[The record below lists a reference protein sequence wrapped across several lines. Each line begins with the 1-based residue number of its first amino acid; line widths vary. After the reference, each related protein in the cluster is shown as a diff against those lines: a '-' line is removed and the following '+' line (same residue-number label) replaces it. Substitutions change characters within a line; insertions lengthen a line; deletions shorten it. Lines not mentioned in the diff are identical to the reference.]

1 MSLPMPLLA
10 INFPA
15 FNPVAVAIG
24 PVVIRWYALAYIV
37 GIVMGWI
44 YARALIKREKL
55 WGGPAPVSLIQF
67 DDFILWV
74 TLGIILGGRT
84 GEVLF
89 WNFAYYSAH
98 PLEIFQLWNGGMS
111 FHGGYLG
118 CVVAVIAFALTQ
130 RISILSLGD
139 LTCAV
144 APIGIF
150 LGRVANFVN
159 GELWGRVTDDSVPWA
174 MVFPHAG
181 PLPRHP
187 SQLYE
192 AGLEGLLLF
201 VILAILVRMGAL
213 KRPGLVLGTFTIVYG
228 CARIVG
234 ELFREPDFPT
244 GFVIGHITMGQLL
257 SGPMLIIGLV
267 LIVRALMLPDRTQLL
282 ASKA

>member
-1 MSLPMPLLA
+1 MPFLA
-10 INFPA
+10 IDFPA
-15 FNPVAVAIG
+15 FSPIAIAIG
-24 PVVIRWYALAYIV
+24 PIVIRWYALAYIV
-37 GIVMGWI
+37 GIVLGWL
-44 YARALIKREKL
+44 YARALIKRERL
-55 WGGPAPVSLIQF
+55 WGGPAPVSLLQF

-74 TLGIILGGRT
+74 TLGIIIGGRT

-89 WNFAYYSAH
+89 WNFPYYYAH

-118 CVVAVIAFALTQ
+118 CVVAVMAFAWSQ

-159 GELWGRVTDDSVPWA
+159 GELWGRVTDASVPWA
-174 MVFPHAG
+174 VIFPHAG
-181 PLPRHP
+181 PQPRHP

-201 VILAILVRMGAL
+201 IILATMVRMGAL
-213 KRPGLVLGTFTIVYG
+213 KRPGMILGAFTIVYG

-234 ELFREPDFPT
+234 ELFREPDAPT
-244 GFVIGHITMGQLL
+244 GFVIGQITMGQLL
-257 SGPMLIIGLV
+257 SVPMIAVGLV
-267 LIVRALMLPDRTQLL
+267 LIVRAWRLPARAQL
-282 ASKA
+282 SPSEV

>member
-1 MSLPMPLLA
+1 MPILA
-10 INFPA
+10 IDFPN

-24 PVVIRWYALAYIV
+24 PIVIRWYALAYIV
-37 GIVMGWI
+37 GIVLGWI
-44 YARALIKREKL
+44 YARALIKRERL

-74 TLGIILGGRT
+74 TLGIIIGGRT

-89 WNFAYYSAH
+89 WNFPYYYAH

-118 CVVAVIAFALTQ
+118 CAVAVIAFALTQ

-159 GELWGRVTDDSVPWA
+159 GELWGRVTDGDLPWA
-174 MVFPHAG
+174 VIFPHAG
-181 PLPRHP
+181 PQPRHP

-201 VILAILVRMGAL
+201 VVLAIMVRMGAL
-213 KRPGLVLGTFTIVYG
+213 KRQGMILGAFTIVYG

-234 ELFREPDFPT
+234 ELFREPDAPT
-244 GFVIGHITMGQLL
+244 GFVFGQVTMGQLL
-257 SGPMLIIGLV
+257 SVPMIVIGLV
-267 LIVRALMLPDRTQLL
+267 LIVRAWRLPDRSALNPGG
-282 ASKA
+282 A

>member
-1 MSLPMPLLA
+1 MPFLA
-10 INFPA
+10 IDFPN

-24 PVVIRWYALAYIV
+24 PIVIRWYALAYIV
-37 GIVMGWI
+37 GIVLGWV
-44 YARALIKREKL
+44 YARALIKRERL

-74 TLGIILGGRT
+74 TLGIIIGGRT

-89 WNFAYYSAH
+89 WNFPYYYAH

-118 CVVAVIAFALTQ
+118 CAVAVIAFALTQ

-174 MVFPHAG
+174 VIFPHAG
-181 PLPRHP
+181 PQPRHP

-201 VILAILVRMGAL
+201 VVLAIMVRMGAL
-213 KRPGLVLGTFTIVYG
+213 KRQGMVLGAFTVVYG

-234 ELFREPDFPT
+234 ELFREPDAPT
-244 GFVIGHITMGQLL
+244 GFVFGQVTMGQLL
-257 SGPMLIIGLV
+257 SAPMIIIGIV
-267 LIVRALMLPDRTQLL
+267 LIVRAWRLPDRRALNPG
-282 ASKA
+282 KA

>member
-1 MSLPMPLLA
+1 MPFLA
-10 INFPA
+10 IDFPN

-24 PVVIRWYALAYIV
+24 PIVIRWYALAYIV
-37 GIVMGWI
+37 GIVLGWV
-44 YARALIKREKL
+44 YARALIKRERL

-74 TLGIILGGRT
+74 TLGIIIGGRT

-89 WNFAYYSAH
+89 WNFPYYYAH

-118 CVVAVIAFALTQ
+118 CAVAVIAFALSQ

-174 MVFPHAG
+174 VIFPHAG
-181 PLPRHP
+181 PQPRHP

-201 VILAILVRMGAL
+201 IVLAIMVRMGAL
-213 KRPGLVLGTFTIVYG
+213 KRQGMVLGAFTVVYG

-234 ELFREPDFPT
+234 ELFREPDAPT
-244 GFVIGHITMGQLL
+244 GFVFGQVTMGQLL
-257 SGPMLIIGLV
+257 SAPMIIVGLV
-267 LIVRALMLPDRTQLL
+267 LIARAWRLPDRSELNPG
-282 ASKA
+282 KA